1 MTAVPET
8 HTDNAM
14 RGILFI
20 VLGMT
25 CVSINDTLIKTLSG
39 DYPLHQM
46 IFVRS
51 AIGISFSLVFV
62 QFEGGWR
69 ILRTD
74 QPFLHLFRGLLVVA
88 ANMTFFAALAVIP
101 LADATA
107 LFFVSP
113 LIITLLSIPIL
124 GERVGP
130 RRILAVMI
138 GFLGVLV
145 MLRPWSTEAVSP
157 VGAGTLVLLLPV
169 FAAFTYALMQI
180 LTRRLG
186 VKSKASAMAVYIQ
199 GTFLAVSVVFGLV
212 AGDGRFSVGVEDPS
226 LQFLLRAWRWPADGD
241 GILFLALGLM
251 SGIIGYALSQA
262 YRSAPAATV
271 APFEYVA
278 MPLAILWGWLFF
290 GHLPDAAASA
300 GIALIFGAGLYIF
313 LREGVRRKAVATRRP
328 IRRW

>member
-1 MTAVPET
+1 MTATPDSQ
-8 HTDNAM
+8 TDNAM

-51 AIGISFSLVFV
+51 AIGISFSMVFV
-62 QFEGGWR
+62 QFEGGFG
-69 ILRTD
+69 ILWTD
-74 QPFLHLFRGLLVVA
+74 QPFLHLCRGLLVVA

-113 LIITLLSIPIL
+113 LMITVLSIPIL
-124 GERVGP
+124 GEQVGP
-130 RRILAVMI
+130 RRILAVMV
-138 GFLGVLV
+138 GFMGVLV
-145 MLRPWSTEAVSP
+145 MLRPWST
-157 VGAGTLVLLLPV
+157 GAGPAGSVGTLVLLLPV
-169 FAAFTYALMQI
+169 IAAFTYALMQI

-199 GTFLAVSVVFGLV
+199 GTFLIVSLAFGLV
-212 AGDGRFSVGVEDPS
+212 AGDGRFAAGVEDPS

-241 GILFLALGLM
+241 GILFIGLGLM
-251 SGIIGYALSQA
+251 SGVIGYALSQA

-290 GHLPDAAASA
+290 GHLPDAVASA
-300 GIALIFGAGLYIF
+300 GIALIFGAGLYVF
-313 LREGVRRKAVATRRP
+313 LREGVRRKPVATRRP